1 MKFFSLL
8 LFFFLCQYSYGQTE
22 NERIQADFQKT
33 RELVDSNRFKIV
45 FTIATPMSGVN
56 IRIDSAQII
65 VDGNRAS
72 GYLPYYTAKYGFAMT
87 GNKGVVFD
95 NFVLNRSEKIKGRKV
110 KKSIQ
115 YSFDI
120 IGKNDAYRLQMDI
133 QYDRTCYLYVTSN
146 LRSPISYVGTICK
159 L

>member
-8 LFFFLCQYSYGQTE
+8 LFFFLCQYSYGQKE
-22 NERIQADFQKT
+22 SERIQTDFQET
-33 RELVDSNRFKIV
+33 RELVDSNRFKII

-56 IRIDSAQII
+56 IRIDSARI
-65 VDGNRAS
+65 VVDDKRAS

-87 GNKGVVFD
+87 GNKGIIFD
-95 NFVLNRSEKIKGRKV
+95 NIILNRSEKIKGRKV

-120 IGKNDAYRLQMDI
+120 IGKNDVYRLQMDI

-146 LRSPISYVGTICK
+146 LRSPISYIGTIYK